1 MRPVFIVVTALIF
14 LCVPLL
20 ATVFGERVTLVADED
35 LNLYST
41 SSGGK
46 VIKKLNSGGS
56 AKVMACLDLK
66 SYIVPQ
72 LRVENETVF
81 VLEGQFHLVRASVWD
96 FKAGPISF
104 TC

>member
-1 MRPVFIVVTALIF
+1 MLTALIF
-14 LCVPLL
+14 LCLL
-20 ATVFGERVTLVADED
+20 ATVFGQKVTLVADED

-46 VIKKLNSGGS
+46 VIEKLNSGRS
-56 AKVMACLDLK
+56 ANVMTCLDAK

-72 LRVENETVF
+72 LKVQNETVF
-81 VLEGQFHLVRASVWD
+81 VLEGKFHLVRASVWD
-96 FKAGPISF
+96 LKAGFISF